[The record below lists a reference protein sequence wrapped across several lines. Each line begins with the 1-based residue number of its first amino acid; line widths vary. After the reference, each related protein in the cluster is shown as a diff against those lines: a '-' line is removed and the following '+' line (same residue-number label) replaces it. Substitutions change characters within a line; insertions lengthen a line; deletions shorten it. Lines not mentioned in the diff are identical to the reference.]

1 MAGAHTAARGFAAA
15 KTAMVRKIDASSLV
29 SIGVRV
35 LLEMPSFARV
45 RSYLRPIERRR
56 IGPTDV
62 REERVD
68 RIGFEPHGG
77 PAGTRRVTTHVK
89 VQFLYGIDS
98 SADNVV
104 SWAESSRIRF
114 SRC

>member
-1 MAGAHTAARGFAAA
+1 MVGAHTAARGFAAA

-29 SIGVRV
+29 SIGAGV
-35 LLEMPSFARV
+35 LREKPSFARV
-45 RSYLRPIERRR
+45 GSYLRPIERRR
-56 IGPTDV
+56 IGPADV

-77 PAGTRRVTTHVK
+77 PTGKRRFTTHGK

-98 SADNVV
+98 FADNVV
-104 SWAESSRIRF
+104 SWMDSSRIRF